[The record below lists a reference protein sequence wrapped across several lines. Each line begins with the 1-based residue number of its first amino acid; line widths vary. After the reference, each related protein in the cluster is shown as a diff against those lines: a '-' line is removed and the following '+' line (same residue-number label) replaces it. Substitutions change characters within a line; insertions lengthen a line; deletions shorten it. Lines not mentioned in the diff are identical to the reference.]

1 LSYTVRQV
9 GAPIMGAFLGDLKF
23 ALRGLRKNPTFTIT
37 AIVTLAL
44 GIGANG
50 AIFSV
55 INAVLLQPLPYPDA
69 KRVVS
74 IGRHGGGGVPE
85 PVFAFWEQNN
95 PGLDDLTACTGHI
108 AINLNTGMR
117 AEVVSAIATSR
128 NYFGLF
134 GANPIIGRTFNATED
149 SPRGPRAVVISY
161 GLWQKSFDGN
171 PSILGSTVILGGAPY
186 SIVGVLSPS
195 FKSYPKADIWI
206 PLQVDRNS
214 TNQAATLDVYARLP
228 REITLAQATARMQ
241 MLRKRYA
248 ETRSRVFGVHDL
260 QVDELQEQITGTVR
274 PALVMALG
282 AVGFVLLIA
291 CANVTNL
298 LLARATVRQKE
309 IAIRSALGAGRF
321 RIFRQLVSESLVLA
335 IGAGILGLLLGSW
348 SLRGILHFAP
358 NSLPDFERL
367 RSFAAFDP
375 KVAAFT
381 FALAVVT
388 AILCS
393 ALPAIEFSRPGL
405 INWLGD
411 SSRTSS
417 NPRQKRTRNALVAL
431 EVSVAAV
438 LLCGALLLARSF
450 VAMHEVKLGFEPRN
464 LLTVELALVGS
475 GYDKAST
482 VDRISRQLVQRTR
495 AIPGVESA
503 AMASALPLQGG
514 IDMIFS
520 IPGRQPLEGRLFDG
534 DVQWRI
540 ISTDYFKVLQI
551 PLIAGRFF
559 NEQEPRGT
567 VLISEAMARQFW
579 PGENPVGKDILIGP
593 NLGPEYQVGITRV
606 VGVVGDVR
614 ERLDVR
620 PQPVMYQM
628 PSQIPDGDMALLNQ
642 LEGAGML
649 IRTRGGLPTMSISHF
664 IQKALFLD
672 NQLSPLKFRT
682 MEEVGIDST
691 ADKNFN
697 TLLLGSFSAIAL
709 LLAAV
714 GIYGVMSYGVE
725 QRTHEIGIRAAI
737 GANRSNL
744 LRLVMSEAIAVALAG
759 IALGIAASFGLTRFL
774 RNQLFGVKPSDPVTL
789 LVVPLLLLLIAIGAA
804 YVPALRATRV
814 DPLIAL
820 RRE

>member
-1 LSYTVRQV
+1 V
-9 GAPIMGAFLGDLKF
+9 GIAMMDAFLNDLKF
-23 ALRGLRKNPTFTIT
+23 ALRGLRKNLTFTIT

-69 KRVVS
+69 KQIVS

-95 PGLDDLTACTGHI
+95 PGLDELTACTGHI
-108 AINLNTGMR
+108 AINLNTGVR
-117 AEVVSAIATSR
+117 AEVESAIGTSR
-128 NYFGLF
+128 NYFALF

-161 GLWQKSFDGN
+161 GLWQKSFEGN

-186 SIVGVLSPS
+186 SIVGVLSPT
-195 FKSYPKADIWI
+195 FRPYPKADIWI
-206 PLQVDRNS
+206 PLQVDANS
-214 TNQAATLDVYARLP
+214 TNQAATLNVYARLP
-228 REITLAQATARMQ
+228 REITLPQATARME

-248 ETRSRVFGVHDL
+248 ETRSRVFGVRDL
-260 QVDELQEQITGTVR
+260 QVDELQEQITGTLR
-274 PALVMALG
+274 PALIMAFG

-321 RIFRQLVSESLVLA
+321 RIFLQLLSESLFLA

-358 NSLPDFERL
+358 NSLPDFGRL
-367 RSFAAFDP
+367 RTIAGFDP
-375 KVAAFT
+375 RVAAFT

-393 ALPAIEFSRPGL
+393 ALPALEFSRPGL

-417 NPRQKRTRNALVAL
+417 NPRQKRTRNALVAF

-438 LLCGALLLARSF
+438 LLCGAVLLVRSF

-464 LLTVELALVGS
+464 LLTVELSLVGS

-520 IPGRQPLEGRLFDG
+520 IPGRQPQAGRLFDG

-579 PGENPVGKDILIGP
+579 PGENPVGKGILIGP
-593 NLGPEYQVGITRV
+593 NLGPEYQVGITQV

-628 PSQIPDGDMALLNQ
+628 PSQIPDGDMALINQ
-642 LEGAGML
+642 LGGAAML
-649 IRTRGGLPTMSISHF
+649 IRTRSGLPAMSISHF
-664 IQKALFLD
+664 IHEALFLD
-672 NQLSPLKFRT
+672 NQLSPLKLRT
-682 MEEVGIDST
+682 MEQVGIDST

-725 QRTHEIGIRAAI
+725 QRTHELGIRAAI
-737 GANRSNL
+737 GANRSDL
-744 LRLVMSEAIAVALAG
+744 LRLVVSQAIAVSLTG
-759 IALGIAASFGLTRFL
+759 IAVGIAASFGLMRLL
-774 RNQLFGVKPSDPVTL
+774 RIQLFGVRPSDPITL
-789 LVVPLLLLLIAIGAA
+789 LVVPLLLLMVAIGAA

-820 RRE
+820 RGE